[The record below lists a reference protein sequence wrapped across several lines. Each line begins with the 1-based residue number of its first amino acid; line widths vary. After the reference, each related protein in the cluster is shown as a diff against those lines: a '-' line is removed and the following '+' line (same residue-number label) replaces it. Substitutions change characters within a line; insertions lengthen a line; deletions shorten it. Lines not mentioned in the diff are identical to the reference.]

1 MVECDSVQVNET
13 LNKLVNLLNKFVDV
27 NKCCTTR
34 RLSRIGKILD
44 AIAEFTGQ
52 PYVCVSADM
61 LYNLHKN
68 GANIPSNVMKVVN
81 DRLRLSDVM
90 VKSLLRYISRV
101 LPDTIDRVEDSLRM
115 DYIVS
120 NFIEKIQSEYKYR
133 DEALTLDKLMNEVS
147 EHFNLDVP
155 IKEEESDSSA
165 DE

>member
-1 MVECDSVQVNET
+1 MAECDSGQVDEA
-13 LNKLVNLLNKFVDV
+13 LNKLVDALNKFVDA
-27 NKCCTTR
+27 NKCCTMR
-34 RLSRIGKILD
+34 RLSRISKILD
-44 AIAEFTGQ
+44 TIAEFTGQ

-61 LYNLHKN
+61 LYILHKN

-81 DRLRLSDVM
+81 DRLLLSDAM

-101 LPDTIDRVEDSLRM
+101 LPDSIDRVEDSLRM

-120 NFIEKIQSEYKYR
+120 NFIEKIQREYKYR

-155 IKEEESDSSA
+155 IKEEESDSIA